1 MRRAFP
7 WYKIGVR
14 ISSEESSRVMD
25 LIQCLYYDV
34 SELADPVLFE
44 RGMAALPWEDRREK
58 VMRFR
63 FGKDRRL
70 CLGAGLL
77 AAFMLRRAGAED
89 LRLVFSE
96 HEKPSLAAYPDLHFN
111 LSHSGTLAVC
121 AVSDRPLGVDT
132 EVLTAYNPDV
142 AALCFQP
149 REIAWLERQPNRG
162 LAFTR
167 LWTRKE
173 SWLKYLGTG
182 LSLSANTFSALPG
195 DSPAEGITLTESSAG
210 NHRICVCA
218 DSGRQVSFS
227 SWQSGL

>member
-1 MRRAFP
+1 M
-7 WYKIGVR
+7 
-14 ISSEESSRVMD
+14 
-25 LIQCLYYDV
+25 IQCCYYDV
-34 SELADPVLFE
+34 TDLTDPVRFDCGL
-44 RGMAALPWEDRREK
+44 AALPWAERREK

-77 AAFMLRRAGAED
+77 AACLLRKAGAED
-89 LRLVFSE
+89 LTLVCSE
-96 HEKPSLAAYPDLHFN
+96 NGKPALAAYPGIHFN

-121 AVSDRPLGVDT
+121 AVSDKPVGVDT
-132 EVLTAYNPDV
+132 EALTPFLPDV

-149 REIAWLERQPNRG
+149 REIAWLECQPDRD

-182 LSLSANTFSALPG
+182 LSLPANSFSALPG
-195 DSPAEGITLTESSAG
+195 ESPAERIILTESAAG
-210 NHRICVCA
+210 EHRICVCA
-218 DSGRQVSFS
+218 DSGQDVVFQP
-227 SWQSGL
+227 WHSGL